1 MKICALVVKLLNKE
15 KIQNIKFSI
24 EHEILNKINS
34 GFLYFMITI
43 YSEEEVVLAE
53 ILVNIRKRYPDI
65 HILAVVPTS
74 YYFFKEYNKYK
85 IRIENIISNCSAVD
99 TIGEWGKSANKNKI
113 DEFLIRNCSD
123 VIIITKANYEK
134 RLWIYSASDLYKKN
148 KVVIKI

>member
-65 HILAVVPTS
+65 HILAVVPMS
-74 YYFFKEYNKYK
+74 YYFLK
-85 IRIENIISNCSAVD
+85 NIIS
-99 TIGEWGKSANKNKI
+99 
-113 DEFLIRNCSD
+113 
-123 VIIITKANYEK
+123 TK
-134 RLWIYSASDLYKKN
+134 
-148 KVVIKI
+148 